1 VQAENEQTLDVAAVD
16 AQGAA
21 AQAAPQTPAA
31 VAMRRALTRLL
42 RRRVKKFVA
51 LAPQIGADADVKTIH
66 DARVCSRR
74 LQQAIDAL
82 FPKPRST
89 KVRRLRR
96 TPQRIRRALGE
107 WRNCDVLLE
116 IVARQHRSTRSD
128 AKRQAWAFVRDY
140 LAQKRAK
147 DLARAAKRLA
157 RADLDNYTA
166 RAERVLRQA
175 ADESPKILMQRLGDS
190 VEEAWSAWR
199 SALARAQETRAVD
212 DLHALRIATK
222 ILRYRTELLYDV
234 GVKPLK
240 AQLKSLAGL
249 QDAVGVWHD
258 RQVLHRAVA
267 EALGRAEILLNEMQ
281 TVRLLLAELEKDRSR
296 QAYEVEK
303 IFRLAIAHAETQGA
317 ERSSTTD
324 AAAMPSDATDI
335 ASDET

>member
-1 VQAENEQTLDVAAVD
+1 VEGENPPTLETPVVD

-21 AQAAPQTPAA
+21 DQAAPQTPAA

-51 LAPQIGADADVKTIH
+51 LAPQIRVDADAKTIH

-116 IVARQHRSTRSD
+116 IVARQQRGARSD

-140 LAQKRAK
+140 LAQKRGK
-147 DLARAAKRLA
+147 DVSRAAKRLN
-157 RADLDNYTA
+157 RADLKNYPA

-175 ADESPKILMQRLGDS
+175 ADESPEILMQRLGDS

-199 SALARAQETRAVD
+199 SGLARAQETRAVD

-222 ILRYRTELLYDV
+222 VLRYRTELLYDV
-234 GVKPLK
+234 GAKPLK

-296 QAYEVEK
+296 QANEVEK
-303 IFRLAIAHAETQGA
+303 IFRLAIAHAETQQM
-317 ERSSTTD
+317 ESSSDTHGTS
-324 AAAMPSDATDI
+324 MPSDTTEAT
-335 ASDET
+335 SDKT